1 MRAYEIYDEENQLD
15 IGVLLYYEKSKV
27 YIIELRSELDEW
39 TAPLLF
45 TSFVKEGIYTIP
57 RDASLMW
64 VMERVIPIGRQ
75 NIGSIL
81 ATHKLKEYDEMKLLE
96 LAEGRCAQDG
106 ICIRGTDTIPQFV
119 ADRRKQNL
127 IDCTALED
135 NSLLGFF
142 ADERVK
148 KLSLSDIGDYN
159 KIDKVI
165 SNKELYESC
174 ALGCDGYYV
183 TFNDSIDIPA
193 WMLYQKGRSVDVTYK
208 DFITFIKKNTIDTT
222 MACEMLECTRQN
234 LNYLVKQH
242 GITPVKAG
250 VKGNLYMKNQLK
262 GDMCLT
268 SK

>member
-1 MRAYEIYDEENQLD
+1 M
-15 IGVLLYYEKSKV
+15 
-27 YIIELRSELDEW
+27 
-39 TAPLLF
+39 
-45 TSFVKEGIYTIP
+45 
-57 RDASLMW
+57 
-64 VMERVIPIGRQ
+64 
-75 NIGSIL
+75 
-81 ATHKLKEYDEMKLLE
+81 
-96 LAEGRCAQDG
+96 
-106 ICIRGTDTIPQFV
+106 
-119 ADRRKQNL
+119 
-127 IDCTALED
+127 
-135 NSLLGFF
+135 
-142 ADERVK
+142 

-222 MACEMLECTRQN
+222 MACEMLECTRQT

-262 GDMCLT
+262 ADMCLT